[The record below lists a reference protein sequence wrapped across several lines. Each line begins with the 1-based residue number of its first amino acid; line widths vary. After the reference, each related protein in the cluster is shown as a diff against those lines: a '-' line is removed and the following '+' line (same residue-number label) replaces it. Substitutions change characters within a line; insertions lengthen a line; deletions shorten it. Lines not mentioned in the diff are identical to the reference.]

1 MRARRSTRS
10 RSGSTASARSGRR
23 RRRRARGRATTPAR
37 RETSSMKRTM
47 LIVGL
52 LASLGAVGRAQEED
66 KRKGGG
72 RVIKLEATVVEGH
85 VHKPQAFYLLQR
97 SNLDYDW
104 ESL

>member
-1 MRARRSTRS
+1 
-10 RSGSTASARSGRR
+10 
-23 RRRRARGRATTPAR
+23 
-37 RETSSMKRTM
+37 MKRTM

-104 ESL
+104 ESLKQDFIPKILQATGKHPF